1 MPNDTAGSATGAPVL
16 RTALGP
22 YRHTAALRSG
32 QVASARLRLEF
43 ADVSPVNRAFAPM
56 VRDAR
61 FDVCEM
67 AIATFLQAKAY
78 GKPLVLLPVT
88 MAARFQEPALLCR
101 ADSAIRGP
109 ADLAGRRVGVRAF
122 SQTTGMWLRGIL
134 AADHG
139 VQPDQVRWVTFED
152 AHVAEYRDPP
162 WAERAPAGADMLA
175 MLRAGELDA
184 VIVGNDVPNDP
195 GLRTVFPDP
204 AAAGEAFRHRH
215 GFVPVNH
222 LVTVR
227 CDLAERRPDLVAEL
241 LRMFRDAKAAAPPG
255 PGENDPL
262 PMGQT
267 ALQPAIT
274 LALRYSAQQGLL
286 PRRFGIEDVW
296 EGLPPDDQSS
306 LAAMREA
313 ASATLET
320 GR

>member
-1 MPNDTAGSATGAPVL
+1 MPGDTAGFATEAPVL

-67 AIATFLQAKAY
+67 AIATFLQGKAY
-78 GKPLVLLPVT
+78 GKSLVLLPVT
-88 MAARFQEPALLCR
+88 MAARFQESALLCR
-101 ADSAIRGP
+101 ANSAIRGP
-109 ADLAGRRVGVRAF
+109 ADLAGRRVGVRAY

-134 AADHG
+134 AGDYG
-139 VQPDQVRWVTFED
+139 VRPEQVRWVTFED

-162 WAERAPAGADMLA
+162 WAARAPAGADMLA
-175 MLRAGELDA
+175 MLRAGELNA
-184 VIVGNDVPNDP
+184 VIVGNDVPDDP

-204 AAAGEAFRHRH
+204 AAAGAAFRRRH

-227 CDLAERRPDLVAEL
+227 RELAEHRPDLVAEL
-241 LRMFRDAKAAAPPG
+241 LRMFRDAKAAASPDPG
-255 PGENDPL
+255 GDDPL
-262 PMGQT
+262 PMGRT
-267 ALQPAIT
+267 ALQPALA
-274 LALRYSAQQGLL
+274 LALRYSAEQGLL
-286 PRRFGIEDVW
+286 PRRLGIEDVW
-296 EGLPPDDQSS
+296 EGLPPED
-306 LAAMREA
+306 LPGPAATREA
-313 ASATLET
+313 VGDTLEM
-320 GR
+320 G